1 MAASRDIASACEV
14 KSGWTAR
21 SGSDVVHEDM
31 LDARPG
37 VRYGC
42 CDTEIMVSEE
52 DMEEAREAAE
62 DVDREDILT
71 MFQQILGQ

>member
-1 MAASRDIASACEV
+1 
-14 KSGWTAR
+14 
-21 SGSDVVHEDM
+21 M

>member
-1 MAASRDIASACEV
+1 MAASRDIASACEA
-14 KSGWTAR
+14 KPGWTAR
-21 SGSDVVHEDM
+21 SGSDVVHEDI

-52 DMEEAREAAE
+52 DIDEVREAAE

-71 MFQQILGQ
+71 MCQ